1 MTPSLFFFSGVDLSA
16 DKIADLLSKMSLP
29 SKALDGNRVEVE
41 VGPTRHDI
49 LHPCDIME
57 VIVV

>member
-1 MTPSLFFFSGVDLSA
+1 MELTSE
-16 DKIADLLSKMSLP
+16 KIAGLLSKMSLP
-29 SKALDGNRVEVE
+29 AVALDKDRVEVE

-57 VIVV
+57 VHILSLHTSSVLK